1 MALCVP
7 HYWAPVSLPLCAS
20 SGSSY
25 EKGVPEICFFD
36 PLWGRRISKRKGSV
50 PQGEVVSVRVSMRE
64 MQAASGAMMEK

>member
-1 MALCVP
+1 M
-7 HYWAPVSLPLCAS
+7 
-20 SGSSY
+20 
-25 EKGVPEICFFD
+25 FFD